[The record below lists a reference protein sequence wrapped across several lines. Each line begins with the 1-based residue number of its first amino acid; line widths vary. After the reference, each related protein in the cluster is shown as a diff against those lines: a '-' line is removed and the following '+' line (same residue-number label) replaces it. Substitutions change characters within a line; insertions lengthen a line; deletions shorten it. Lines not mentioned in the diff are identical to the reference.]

1 MVSRPPFS
9 YEQRKFHEIPNKLFY
24 KDHDFSENGYSYI
37 LTETFPKN
45 VVSLT
50 LAVEASSLSK
60 SYGNTPA
67 ISNFTLNIDSGQVF
81 GLLGPNGSG
90 KSTFMKMMVGLVKPT
105 SGSIRIF
112 GKDPQAE
119 PLAVRSIVGYV
130 PEAARLYEFLTAREY
145 LDFVADIY
153 GVPLKEKADR
163 IGQFLEAFEL
173 KGREDEMISG
183 LSQGMKQKVAI
194 IGALI
199 HRPRLLIM
207 DEPLNGLDP
216 RSAKIVKD
224 LLNKLAAEG
233 VTTIFSTHILE
244 IAQAI
249 CNRVVIM
256 YRGELLSEGK
266 IEELRSR
273 AGLQG
278 GSFEEVFLKLTGT
291 DDVRA
296 VVEELAR

>member
-1 MVSRPPFS
+1 MT
-9 YEQRKFHEIPNKLFY
+9 Y
-24 KDHDFSENGYSYI
+24 
-37 LTETFPKN
+37 
-45 VVSLT
+45 
-50 LAVEASSLSK
+50 AVEVMSLSK
-60 SYGNTPA
+60 VYGEVRA
-67 ISNFTLNIDSGQVF
+67 INSFTLNIEAGQVY

-90 KSTFMKMMVGLVKPT
+90 KSTLMKIMVGLTKPT
-105 SGSIRIF
+105 SGGIQIF

-119 PLAVRSIVGYV
+119 PITVRSMVGYV

-145 LDFVADIY
+145 LDFVADLY
-153 GVPLKEKADR
+153 GIPFKEKAER

-183 LSQGMKQKVAI
+183 FSQGMKQKVAI
-194 IGALI
+194 TGALI
-199 HRPRLLIM
+199 HKPRLLIM

-224 LLNKLAAEG
+224 LLHKLSAEG

-249 CNRVVIM
+249 CKRVAIM
-256 YRGELLSEGK
+256 YKGDLLSEGE
-266 IEELRSR
+266 IDELRSR

>member
-1 MVSRPPFS
+1 MV
-9 YEQRKFHEIPNKLFY
+9 Y
-24 KDHDFSENGYSYI
+24 
-37 LTETFPKN
+37 
-45 VVSLT
+45 
-50 LAVEASSLSK
+50 AVEASSLSK
-60 SYGNTPA
+60 SFGDTLALKNL
-67 ISNFTLNIDSGQVF
+67 TLNIEAGQVF

-90 KSTFMKMMVGLVKPT
+90 KSTFMKTMVGLIKPT
-105 SGSIRIF
+105 SGSTKIF

-119 PLAVRSIVGYV
+119 SLAVRSMVGYV
-130 PEAARLYEFLTAREY
+130 PESARLYEFLTAREY
-145 LDFVADIY
+145 LDFVADLY
-153 GVPLKEKADR
+153 GVPLQAKGER

-183 LSQGMKQKVAI
+183 FSQGMKQKVAI

-199 HRPRLLIM
+199 HRPKLLIM

-249 CNRVVIM
+249 CNRVAIM

-266 IEELRSR
+266 IEELRAK

>member
-1 MVSRPPFS
+1 VTRQGFHSAGGVSIIKYCPLAE
-9 YEQRKFHEIPNKLFY
+9 Y
-24 KDHDFSENGYSYI
+24 
-37 LTETFPKN
+37 
-45 VVSLT
+45 VVLIAF
-50 LAVEASSLSK
+50 AVEASLLSK
-60 SYGNTPA
+60 SYGDTPA
-67 ISNFTLNIDSGQVF
+67 LKNLSLKIEAGQVF

-90 KSTFMKMMVGLVKPT
+90 KSTFMKTMVGLIQPT
-105 SGSIRIF
+105 SGSARIF
-112 GKDPQAE
+112 GKDPQTE
-119 PLAVRSIVGYV
+119 PLAVRSMVGYV
-130 PEAARLYEFLTAREY
+130 PESARLYEFLTAREY
-145 LDFVADIY
+145 LDFVADLY
-153 GVPLKEKADR
+153 GVPVTEKGER

-183 LSQGMKQKVAI
+183 FSQGMKQKVAI

-199 HRPRLLIM
+199 HRPKLLIM

-233 VTTIFSTHILE
+233 ITTIFSTHILE
-244 IAQAI
+244 IAQVI
-249 CNRVVIM
+249 CNRVAIM
-256 YRGELLSEGK
+256 YRGELLSEGR
-266 IEELRSR
+266 IEELKAK
-273 AGLQG
+273 AGLEG

>member
-1 MVSRPPFS
+1 MV
-9 YEQRKFHEIPNKLFY
+9 Y
-24 KDHDFSENGYSYI
+24 
-37 LTETFPKN
+37 
-45 VVSLT
+45 
-50 LAVEASSLSK
+50 AVEASSLSK
-60 SYGNTPA
+60 SFGDTLALKNL
-67 ISNFTLNIDSGQVF
+67 TLNIEAGQVF

-90 KSTFMKMMVGLVKPT
+90 KSTFMKMMVGLIKPT
-105 SGSIRIF
+105 SGSTKIF

-119 PLAVRSIVGYV
+119 SLAVRSMVGYV
-130 PEAARLYEFLTAREY
+130 PESARLYEFLTAREY
-145 LDFVADIY
+145 LDFVADLY
-153 GVPLKEKADR
+153 GVQLKAKGER

-183 LSQGMKQKVAI
+183 FSQGMKQKVAI

-199 HRPRLLIM
+199 HRPKLLIM

-249 CNRVVIM
+249 CNRVAIM
-256 YRGELLSEGK
+256 YRGELLSEGE
-266 IEELRSR
+266 IEELRAK

>member
-1 MVSRPPFS
+1 MV
-9 YEQRKFHEIPNKLFY
+9 Y
-24 KDHDFSENGYSYI
+24 
-37 LTETFPKN
+37 
-45 VVSLT
+45 
-50 LAVEASSLSK
+50 AVEASSLSK
-60 SYGNTPA
+60 SFGDTLALKNL
-67 ISNFTLNIDSGQVF
+67 TLNIEVGQVF

-90 KSTFMKMMVGLVKPT
+90 KSTFMKTMVGLIKPT
-105 SGSIRIF
+105 SGSTKIF
-112 GKDPQAE
+112 GKDSQAE
-119 PLAVRSIVGYV
+119 SLAVRSMVGYV
-130 PEAARLYEFLTAREY
+130 PESARLYEFLTAREY
-145 LDFVADIY
+145 LDFVADLY
-153 GVPLKEKADR
+153 GVPLQAKGER

-183 LSQGMKQKVAI
+183 FSQGMKQKVAI

-199 HRPRLLIM
+199 HRPKLLIM

-249 CNRVVIM
+249 CNRVAIM

-266 IEELRSR
+266 IDELRAK
-273 AGLQG
+273 AGLHG

>member
-1 MVSRPPFS
+1 MIHVA
-9 YEQRKFHEIPNKLFY
+9 Y
-24 KDHDFSENGYSYI
+24 
-37 LTETFPKN
+37 
-45 VVSLT
+45 
-50 LAVEASSLSK
+50 AVEASSLSK
-60 SYGNTPA
+60 SYGTNLA
-67 ISNFTLNIDSGQVF
+67 VSNFTLSIDAGQVF

-90 KSTFMKMMVGLVKPT
+90 KSTLMKTMVGLIKPT
-105 SGSIRIF
+105 SGSMRIF
-112 GKDPQAE
+112 GKDPQGE
-119 PLAVRSIVGYV
+119 PLAVRSMVGYV
-130 PEAARLYEFLTAREY
+130 PESARLYEFLTAREY
-145 LDFVADIY
+145 LDFVADLY
-153 GVPLKEKADR
+153 GVPIEEKGER

-183 LSQGMKQKVAI
+183 FSQGMKQKVTI

-249 CNRVVIM
+249 CDRVAIM
-256 YRGELLSEGK
+256 YRGELLAEGK
-266 IEELRSR
+266 IDELRSR
-273 AGLQG
+273 AGMEK
-278 GSFEEVFLKLTGT
+278 GSFEEVFLKLTGI